1 MFNIASFFSES
12 FFTIARGLFMIGKSA
27 NGRYENE
34 SEDIKEIRNQV
45 FSPKSDGENLRNDQ
59 TLIKNDARKAF
70 NKVITQN
77 G

>member
-1 MFNIASFFSES
+1 
-12 FFTIARGLFMIGKSA
+12 MIGKSA
-27 NGRYENE
+27 NGRYENG
-34 SEDIKEIRNQV
+34 SEDIKEMRKQV

-70 NKVITQN
+70 NKVITEN